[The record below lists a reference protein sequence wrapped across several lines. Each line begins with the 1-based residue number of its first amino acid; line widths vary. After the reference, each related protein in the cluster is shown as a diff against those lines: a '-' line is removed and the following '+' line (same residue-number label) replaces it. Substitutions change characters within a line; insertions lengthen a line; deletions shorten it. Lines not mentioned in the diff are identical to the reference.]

1 MTPNNSSPD
10 LDAAEYSLIS
20 LVGDGGAQRRPFGHD
35 ALWVPAPDRVT
46 RSAAPGAIRAM
57 SSTA

>member
-10 LDAAEYSLIS
+10 LDAAEDSLIS
-20 LVGDGGAQRRPFGHD
+20 LAGDGGVERRPFGHD

-46 RSAAPGAIRAM
+46 RSAAPGVVRAL
-57 SSTA
+57 SSAA